1 MNRKQLPASG
11 QPRESNVKRSGGRG
25 LQQGTPFGLNGCSDD
40 HWVAL
45 ICRRGYNKWWF
56 VRWDRRYDSR

>member
-11 QPRESNVKRSGGRG
+11 QPRESMSSVAEAGGSNKGRRLVKMAAR
-25 LQQGTPFGLNGCSDD
+25 DD